1 MEVLEIRDT
10 RDAMFT
16 MRLNMANCFP
26 PICHLAPEATEE
38 GDRCL

>member
-1 MEVLEIRDT
+1 MEVLEIRGT

-26 PICHLAPEATEE
+26 CSP
-38 GDRCL
+38 R